1 MSKRFKVG
9 EIVIYIEKKDG
20 KINALEI
27 GKIKKLCKDG
37 AFVQYRNGKTIYRSI
52 KTSYESLFK
61 IRNLDAISKVS
72 FKRKW
77 GNYDRKRYRDS
88 KTRFK

>member
-37 AFVQYRNGKTIYRSI
+37 AFVKYRTGSAAV

-72 FKRKW
+72 FKRK
-77 GNYDRKRYRDS
+77 
-88 KTRFK
+88 